1 METKYIVKCPVC
13 GSPHINYS
21 DCVDEYYD
29 ISTHYMLWEG
39 KCFQCGSKLEWREEY
54 KLTNILDMKV
64 IEEGEQS
71 SSLILY

>member
-29 ISTHYMLWEG
+29 ISTHYMFWEG
-39 KCFQCGSKLEWREEY
+39 KCLQCGSELVWKEEY
-54 KLTNILDMKV
+54 KLTDILDMKV
-64 IEEGEQS
+64 VEEDE
-71 SSLILY
+71 